1 MQEYVFNVL
10 HHTHIMI
17 FKCWVAL
24 IVLQWGG
31 MRVYG
36 LIIEAGKWVGGGGG
50 GVKVGLFV

>member
-10 HHTHIMI
+10 SHTHIMI

-31 MRVYG
+31 SESIR
-36 LIIEAGKWVGGGGG
+36 LIIEAGVGGGGG
-50 GVKVGLFV
+50 RVVL